1 MGFPIAI
8 CGGGI
13 DTAGVPACGKAV
25 ITPNRSGWEAKV
37 DTLTRGRRRHRFDS
51 GDHQNS

>member
-25 ITPNRSGWEAKV
+25 INPNR
-37 DTLTRGRRRHRFDS
+37 
-51 GDHQNS
+51 